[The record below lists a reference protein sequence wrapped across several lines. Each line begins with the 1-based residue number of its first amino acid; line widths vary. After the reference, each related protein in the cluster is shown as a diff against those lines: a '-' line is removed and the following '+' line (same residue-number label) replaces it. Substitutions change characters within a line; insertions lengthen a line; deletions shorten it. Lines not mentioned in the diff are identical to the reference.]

1 MSEDTVRRPCC
12 IALATAV
19 LLFGGGL
26 VAGLAALRR
35 SGLSARPEPGPVE
48 LRLARTIRGLAVTD
62 AVRRLS
68 NPLALT
74 PRLLAEA
81 RAHFADHCA
90 SCHGN
95 DGSGDTPLGRRLYPR
110 APDMRLPATQGLT
123 DGELFRTI
131 EDGIRLTGMPGW
143 GGEVSPDV
151 SWSLVHFIRHLPRLS
166 PEEILEMERLNPK
179 TPGEWKELQEDQ
191 EFLEGTPQGPPPGAQ
206 HARGPQGRGATNP

>member
-12 IALATAV
+12 LALATVV
-19 LLFGGGL
+19 LLLGGGL
-26 VAGLAALRR
+26 IAGLVALRR

-48 LRLARTIRGLAVTD
+48 VRLARTVRSLAVAD
-62 AVRRLS
+62 AVRRQP
-68 NPLALT
+68 NPVPLT
-74 PRLLAEA
+74 PQMLAEA

-110 APDMRLPATQGLT
+110 APDMRLPATQELT

-143 GGEVSPDV
+143 GGVVSPDV

-179 TPGEWKELQEDQ
+179 TPGEWKELQEDE
-191 EFLEGTPQGPPPGAQ
+191 EFLKDGTPAPAAPRR
-206 HARGPQGRGATNP
+206 HEH